1 MSVGERS
8 TAPDSMDPRAEGDS
22 LGRTGP
28 SRRRARAPVL
38 VSLLLGTCGIV
49 LGLVGDRAESTGGG
63 VILAVSDATAELIGI
78 RLPVEVNE
86 QVEYWIGRFTGPQ
99 RPDFEAYLVREGLY
113 GGMIRDRLRSRGM
126 PEDLL
131 YMAMIESGFLATAI
145 SPVTASG
152 VWQFMQPT
160 AVAYGLDVDEWVDE
174 RLDPVRATDAALDY
188 LEELYAEFGSW
199 YLAAAA
205 YNAGPGLVAR
215 TIQRHTPT
223 SLRDDELYWEIR
235 AHLPRKNRAYVPK
248 MLAAAVLVREA
259 DRFGFEV
266 EKSLPYLF
274 DQVLVPNG
282 TSLAALAATLDV
294 PGSLLAE
301 LNPHLIRG
309 ATPPDRSYVVRV
321 PKGDSNRLVTELNGI
336 VDWSTTAGD

>member
-1 MSVGERS
+1 MSVSEGS
-8 TAPDSMDPRAEGDS
+8 TAPGSVDPRTEGQS
-22 LGRTGP
+22 AGRTGQA
-28 SRRRARAPVL
+28 RRRAGAAVL
-38 VSLLLGTCGIV
+38 VALLLGTCVVV
-49 LGLVGDRAESTGGG
+49 LGLIGDRADARG
-63 VILAVSDATAELIGI
+63 VGVVLPVSDATAELISI

-131 YMAMIESGFLATAI
+131 YMAMIESGFLATAT

-160 AVAYGLDVDEWVDE
+160 ALAYGLDVDEWVDE

-223 SLRDDELYWEIR
+223 SLKDDELYWEIR

-282 TSLAALAATLDV
+282 TPLAALAAALDV
-294 PGSLLAE
+294 PGSLLGE

-309 ATPPDRSYVVRV
+309 TTPPDRSYVVRV
-321 PKGDSNRLVTELNGI
+321 PEGDADRLVAELNGI
-336 VDWSTTAGD
+336 MDWRLATGD

>member
-1 MSVGERS
+1 MSISDRGTPPGSV
-8 TAPDSMDPRAEGDS
+8 DPRTDGGS
-22 LGRTGP
+22 LRRPVP
-28 SRRRARAPVL
+28 SWRHARAVL
-38 VSLLLGTCGIV
+38 LPLVVGAGAIF
-49 LGLVGDRAESTGGG
+49 LGLVANRAGSRGGG
-63 VILAVSDATAELIGI
+63 VVFEVSDAAAELISI
-78 RLPVEVNE
+78 RLPVDVNE
-86 QVEYWIGRFTGPQ
+86 QVDYWIGRFTGPQ
-99 RPDFEAYLVREGLY
+99 RRDFEAYLVREGLY

-160 AVAYGLDVDEWVDE
+160 AQAYGLEVDEWVDE
-174 RLDPVRATDAALDY
+174 RLDPVRATGAALDY

-215 TIQRHTPT
+215 TIQRHSPT
-223 SLRDDELYWEIR
+223 SLKDDELYWEIQT
-235 AHLPRKNRAYVPK
+235 HLPGKNRAYVPK
-248 MLAAAVLVREA
+248 MLAATVLVREA

-282 TSLAALAATLDV
+282 TTLAALAAALDV
-294 PGSLLAE
+294 PGSLLSE

-309 ATPPDRSYVVRV
+309 TTPPDRSYVVRV
-321 PKGDSNRLVTELNGI
+321 PKGDSNRLVAELNGI
-336 VDWSTTAGD
+336 VDWSPATGD

>member
-1 MSVGERS
+1 MSISERGTS
-8 TAPDSMDPRAEGDS
+8 PGSVDPRTDGGS
-22 LGRTGP
+22 LRRPVP
-28 SRRRARAPVL
+28 SRRHARVAVL
-38 VSLLLGTCGIV
+38 LPLLVGAGAIF
-49 LGLVGDRAESTGGG
+49 LGLVANRAGSRGGG
-63 VILAVSDATAELIGI
+63 VVFEVSDAAAELISI
-78 RLPVEVNE
+78 RLPVDVNE
-86 QVEYWIGRFTGPQ
+86 QVDYWIGRFTGPQ
-99 RPDFEAYLVREGLY
+99 RRDFEAYLVREGLY

-160 AVAYGLDVDEWVDE
+160 AKAYGLEVDEWVDE
-174 RLDPVRATDAALDY
+174 RLDPVRATGAALDY

-215 TIQRHTPT
+215 TIQRHSPT
-223 SLRDDELYWEIR
+223 SLKDDELYWEIQ
-235 AHLPRKNRAYVPK
+235 AHLPGKNRAYVPK
-248 MLAAAVLVREA
+248 MLAATVLVREA
-259 DRFGFEV
+259 DRFGFDV

-282 TSLAALAATLDV
+282 TTLAAVAAALDV
-294 PGSLLAE
+294 PGSLLRE

-309 ATPPDRSYVVRV
+309 TTPPDRSYVVRV
-321 PKGDSNRLVTELNGI
+321 PKGDSNRLVAELNGI
-336 VDWSTTAGD
+336 VDWSPATGD

>member
-1 MSVGERS
+1 MPVSEGGR
-8 TAPDSMDPRAEGDS
+8 PPGPMDPRREGDS
-22 LGRTGP
+22 LRRTGP
-28 SRRRARAPVL
+28 ARRCARIAVL
-38 VSLLLGTCGIV
+38 LSLLLGTGV
-49 LGLVGDRAESTGGG
+49 VGLGLVGDRAGPPGGG
-63 VILAVSDATAELIGI
+63 VVLAVSDATAELISI

-86 QVEYWIGRFTGPQ
+86 QVEYWIGRFAGPQ
-99 RPDFEAYLVREGLY
+99 RRDFEAYLVREGLY

-160 AVAYGLDVDEWVDE
+160 ARAYGLDVDEWVDE

-215 TIQRHTPT
+215 TIQRHSPT
-223 SLRDDELYWEIR
+223 SLRDDELYWEIQ
-235 AHLPRKNRAYVPK
+235 AHLPGKNRAYVPK

-274 DQVLVPNG
+274 DQVLVPDG
-282 TSLAALAATLDV
+282 TPLASLAAALDV
-294 PGSLLAE
+294 PGSLLSE

-309 ATPPDRSYVVRV
+309 TTPPDRSYVVRV
-321 PKGDSNRLVTELNGI
+321 PKGDSNRLVAELNGI
-336 VDWSTTAGD
+336 VDWSAATGD

>member
-1 MSVGERS
+1 MAISERG
-8 TAPDSMDPRAEGDS
+8 TPPGTVDPRTGGGS
-22 LGRTGP
+22 LRLAGL
-28 SRRRARAPVL
+28 SRRRARAAVL
-38 VSLLLGTCGIV
+38 VSLAAGAGVTV
-49 LGLVGDRAESTGGG
+49 LGLVAHRAGRPAGG
-63 VILAVSDATAELIGI
+63 VVLEVSDAAAELISI
-78 RLPVEVNE
+78 RLPVDVNE

-99 RPDFEAYLVREGLY
+99 RRDFEAYLVREGLY
-113 GGMIRDRLRSRGM
+113 GGMIRERLRSRGM

-160 AVAYGLDVDEWVDE
+160 ARAYGLVVDEWVDE
-174 RLDPVRATDAALDY
+174 RLDPVRATGAALDY

-205 YNAGPGLVAR
+205 YNAGPGRVAR
-215 TIQRHTPT
+215 TIQRHSPT
-223 SLRDDELYWEIR
+223 SLKDDELYWEIQ
-235 AHLPRKNRAYVPK
+235 AHLPGKNRAYVPK

-282 TSLAALAATLDV
+282 TTLAALAAALDV
-294 PGSLLAE
+294 PDSLLSE

-309 ATPPDRSYVVRV
+309 TVPPDRSYVVRV
-321 PKGDSNRLVTELNGI
+321 PKGDSNRLVAELNGI
-336 VDWSTTAGD
+336 VDWSPETGE